1 MKLTR
6 IHLFEL
12 LFLLVV
18 IAVGAKLMQPKPKVV
33 EVPALRLI
41 QQAYEQKHFSECESL
56 CRSQLLVE
64 PDDLVVSR
72 WLGMSLR
79 EQNRDGEAKQIFDVT
94 ISRSSTVS
102 DPLGF
107 ADMFGVTHNRLAN
120 LHRERG
126 HLLRKTTG
134 WSASAVDY
142 CESVKLL
149 QQDGSFVPGELLNWA
164 GLATYA
170 SSKSPEAARVYFE
183 YADHRALPERNDSAL
198 GIHLKRC
205 TSTGSTAK
213 CDLSDCPL
221 CLTQK

>member
-134 WSASAVDY
+134 WNASAVDY

-170 SSKSPEAARVYFE
+170 SSKSPEAARVYF
-183 YADHRALPERNDSAL
+183 DRANDEAYLNSSDSPL
-198 GIHLKRC
+198 RIHLKRC
-205 TSTGSTAK
+205 IAPK
-213 CDLSDCPL
+213 AMIQCDLPDCPL
-221 CLTQK
+221 CLPQK